1 MNRETITLTKKEQQR
16 AHILSRVH
24 AGTLTA
30 HTAAELLA
38 LSLRHVRRLLAELR
52 TQGIAGLGHG
62 NRGRVSAR
70 RFPDAVRARVVTLA
84 RTRYAGINDHQLTE
98 LLQERHGL
106 RLSRP
111 TVRRIL
117 RTAGIGSPRTR
128 RPPRHRRRRDRM
140 PQAGLLV
147 QLDASHHAWVE
158 ARGPRL
164 VLHAA
169 IDDAT
174 GTVLG
179 GIFRPDEDTHGY
191 FLLLRRMLQRYGIPA
206 AVYTDRHGIFHR
218 DPRTP
223 LTLLEE
229 LEGRPASTQV
239 GRALEELLI
248 RWIPAQ
254 TPEAKGRIERLFGT
268 FQDRLVV
275 ELRLAQATT
284 LSQAQRVLD
293 HFLPRYN
300 ARFAR
305 PPAHPDQAWRP
316 APSKAEL
323 ERICSFKHKR
333 TVQADNTVQV
343 EGRLLQIS
351 PGPGGRSYTRARV
364 DVYVDLDGTHAVYYR
379 GKRLTT
385 HLGAR
390 ALHTPLLPHPTR
402 EGVRDEVELQTPSS
416 APRSSVPAADHPWRR
431 SLMTRRQKR
440 QLIAERVTDS

>member
-16 AHILSRVH
+16 AYILSRVL

-30 HTAAELLA
+30 RTAADLLA
-38 LSLRHVRRLLAELR
+38 LSIRHLRRLLADLR
-52 TQGIAGLGHG
+52 TQGIAGLAHG

-70 RFPDAVRARVVTLA
+70 RFPDPIRARVVTLA
-84 RTRYAGINDHQLTE
+84 RTSYAGINDHQLTE
-98 LLQERHGL
+98 LLQERNGL

-117 RTAGIGSPRTR
+117 RAAGIGSPRTR

-147 QLDASHHAWVE
+147 QLDASHHSWLE

-174 GTVLG
+174 GKVLG
-179 GIFRPDEDTHGY
+179 GIFRPDEDTQGY
-191 FLLLRRMLQRYGIPA
+191 FLLLRRMIRRYGIPA

-223 LTLLEE
+223 PTLIEE

-239 GRALEELLI
+239 GRALEALLI

-268 FQDRLVV
+268 FQDRLVA

-284 LSQAQRVLD
+284 SVQAQRVLD

-305 PPAHPDQAWRP
+305 PPAHPNPAWRP
-316 APSKAEL
+316 APPKAEL
-323 ERICSFKHKR
+323 ERICSLQAR
-333 TVQADNTVQV
+333 TH
-343 EGRLLQIS
+343 
-351 PGPGGRSYTRARV
+351 RA
-364 DVYVDLDGTHAVYYR
+364 G
-379 GKRLTT
+379 
-385 HLGAR
+385 
-390 ALHTPLLPHPTR
+390 
-402 EGVRDEVELQTPSS
+402 
-416 APRSSVPAADHPWRR
+416 
-431 SLMTRRQKR
+431 
-440 QLIAERVTDS
+440 

>member
-16 AHILSRVH
+16 AHILSRVQ

-30 HTAAELLA
+30 HTAAELLG
-38 LSLRHVRRLLAELR
+38 LSLRHLRRLLADLR
-52 TQGIAGLGHG
+52 TQGIAGLAHG

-70 RFPDAVRARVVTLA
+70 RFSDAIRARVVALA
-84 RTRYAGINDHQLTE
+84 RTIYAGINDHQLTE
-98 LLQERHGL
+98 LLQERNGL

-117 RTAGIGSPRTR
+117 RAAGIGSPRTR

-140 PQAGLLV
+140 PQAGLLI
-147 QLDASHHAWVE
+147 QLDASHHAWLE

-174 GTVLG
+174 GKVLG

-191 FLLLRRMLQRYGIPA
+191 FLLLRHLIRRYGLPA

-223 LTLLEE
+223 LTLVEE

-239 GRALEELLI
+239 GRALEDLLI

-268 FQDRLVV
+268 FQDRLVA

-305 PPAHPDQAWRP
+305 SPAHADPAWRP
-316 APSKAEL
+316 APPKAEL
-323 ERICSFKHKR
+323 ERICSFKHER

-343 EGRLLQIS
+343 DGQLLQIS
-351 PGPGGRSYTRARV
+351 PGPGGRSYAKARV
-364 DVYVDLDGTHAVYYR
+364 EVYVDLDGTHAVYYR
-379 GKRLTT
+379 GKRLATQPGT
-385 HLGAR
+385 HAP
-390 ALHTPLLPHPTR
+390 HPLPHPIRTTGR
-402 EGVRDEVELQTPSS
+402 TVAASQTTSS

-440 QLIAERVTDS
+440 QLIAERVTFS